1 MCSSFFKPFYYIIFS
16 LIIMILVISCFFT
29 PTISGEIILNYDLN
43 SIENIQI
50 SSLRF
55 CVA

>member
-1 MCSSFFKPFYYIIFS
+1 MCSSFLKPFYYIIFS

>member
-1 MCSSFFKPFYYIIFS
+1 MCRSFLKPFYYIIFS

>member
-1 MCSSFFKPFYYIIFS
+1 MCSSFLKPFYYIIFS

-29 PTISGEIILNYDLN
+29 PTISEEIILNYDLN